1 MAEDCEKNQR
11 RKWSIGREVPLATVA
26 VLLAQTVG
34 VIWWAASITAKVE
47 SVEKSAASTVLIQA
61 VTDSKQDSDARR
73 SEDRVVVQLDKV
85 NVKIDRLIEMK
96 R

>member
-1 MAEDCEKNQR
+1 MREDNQR
-11 RKWSIGREVPLATVA
+11 RKWSIGREIPLATVA

-34 VIWWAASITAKVE
+34 AIWWAASITAKVE
-47 SVEKSAASTVLIQA
+47 SVEKNAASTVLIQA
-61 VTDSKQDSDARR
+61 VTDSKQDADVRR
-73 SEDRVVVQLDKV
+73 SEDRVVMQLDKV

>member
-1 MAEDCEKNQR
+1 MTEDCEKNQH

-34 VIWWAASITAKVE
+34 AIWWAASISAKVE

-61 VTDSKQDSDARR
+61 VTDSKQDTEARR
-73 SEDRVVVQLDKV
+73 SEDRIVVQLDKV

>member
-34 VIWWAASITAKVE
+34 AIWWAASITAKVE
-47 SVEKSAASTVLIQA
+47 AVEKTPHLQASLALDAFAQARIACTVA
-61 VTDSKQDSDARR
+61 CR
-73 SEDRVVVQLDKV
+73 SVMGECFAP
-85 NVKIDRLIEMK
+85 
-96 R
+96 

>member
-1 MAEDCEKNQR
+1 MAEECEKSQR

-34 VIWWAASITAKVE
+34 AIWWAASISAKVE
-47 SVEKSAASTVLIQA
+47 SIEKNAASTILIQA
-61 VTDSKQDSDARR
+61 VTDSRQDSESRR
-73 SEDRVVVQLDKV
+73 SEDRVVTQFDKV